1 MATLAL
7 CLASCSNDCEL
18 WNEYDGT
25 ETWDFELR
33 NIVSDLDFLFEN
45 SFIKFEEA
53 EELNCK
59 VDSLDFF
66 SDDTY
71 YPVCIKNLYNFIML
85 KKRDFVLSD
94 TNTIHTPSFVINGI
108 VSDIVNNQE
117 HYNIVKLTWSYGDEE
132 FTTLAVFDKTNGQLI
147 YDNILTNIPL
157 SQTEIPSRKSKLT
170 RSEPGSGSGNVVTK
184 IFYKNTLTLN
194 HGFDHYVLWIK
205 CLCEIRYNGP
215 IGSSD
220 FNVTYKSIHKKFEE
234 PSNPYYSVSVRYD
247 ACVTQG
253 KIIGYIW
260 LGTGSFP
267 YRGSKET
274 ICEAILADCIRQ
286 YSVEGEWYCA
296 ASEYLNLK
304 LYSGP
309 YENNPTTGD
318 WAFD

>member
-45 SFIKFEEA
+45 SFIKFEQA

-108 VSDIVNNQE
+108 VSNIVNNQE
-117 HYNIVKLTWSYGDEE
+117 NYNIVKLTWSYGDEE

-170 RSEPGSGSGNVVTK
+170 RSEPSGGDTRIFFKDTK
-184 IFYKNTLTLN
+184 TVRNHFDEYILKVKALCTVKQLN
-194 HGFDHYVLWIK
+194 HPQYG
-205 CLCEIRYNGP
+205 RYIYRNFKTVNYNF
-215 IGSSD
+215 IQ
-220 FNVTYKSIHKKFEE
+220 
-234 PSNPYYSVSVRYD
+234 PSNPYQPCNSKGEAAKVGDLIISYIWIGQETCPFNSTTANNCSDAYDAAFCGYPISGEGGVWSQSVS
-247 ACVTQG
+247 A
-253 KIIGYIW
+253 IIDI
-260 LGTGSFP
+260 
-267 YRGSKET
+267 
-274 ICEAILADCIRQ
+274 ADLEENPQ
-286 YSVEGEWYCA
+286 EGEW
-296 ASEYLNLK
+296 
-304 LYSGP
+304 
-309 YENNPTTGD
+309 
-318 WAFD
+318 AFN